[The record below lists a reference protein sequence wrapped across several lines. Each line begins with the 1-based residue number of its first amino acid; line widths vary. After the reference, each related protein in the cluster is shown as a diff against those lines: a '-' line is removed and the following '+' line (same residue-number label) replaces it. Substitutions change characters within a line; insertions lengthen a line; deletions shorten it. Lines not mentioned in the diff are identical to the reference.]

1 MTEIRHAVLAS
12 KMLYGHPNVY
22 PNSEHIRPPM
32 EKERLRVVEAATRI
46 EIKLDQQKTIED
58 RIIELN
64 TLRQQAAIRYK
75 QDGTTISPGYTQGNF
90 VDLEI

>member
-1 MTEIRHAVLAS
+1 MTEIRQAVLAS
-12 KMLYGHPNVY
+12 QYGHPNVY